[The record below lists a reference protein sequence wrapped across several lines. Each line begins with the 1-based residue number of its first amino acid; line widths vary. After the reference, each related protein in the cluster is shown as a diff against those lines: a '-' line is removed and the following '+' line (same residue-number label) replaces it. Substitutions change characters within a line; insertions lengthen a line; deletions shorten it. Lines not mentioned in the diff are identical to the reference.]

1 LFRAPAAWHDPGN
14 PQHSREE
21 AFEMI
26 NRGRARPGGDIEA
39 QLLALR
45 LGQGGFSRR
54 SFLRGVGL
62 STAAL
67 GGATLLGA
75 CGTQGAKVE
84 AGSCTSEDLSAD
96 QKTIVFSNWIGYV
109 DPINAKDT
117 STLEKFEQETGI
129 HVDYKNGD
137 VNDNETFFA
146 KVSPQLQDCKS
157 TGRDVFVVTD
167 YMAARMIEL
176 GWIQKLD
183 HSKMPNVDANMID
196 FLKSPSW
203 DPNRDYSVPWQSGM
217 TGICYNSDLTDPVTS
232 FKDLMTRPDLKGKV
246 ELLTE
251 MRDTMLFML
260 LMQGSD
266 PEDFTADEYSS
277 AIAKLQGYV
286 DSGQIRRFAGNDY
299 VDDMKSGD
307 IVACEAWSGDVINL
321 LGGDPYKWIPPEEG
335 FAIWTDNML
344 VPNKA
349 EHKTNVEQMMNFYYD
364 PVNAA
369 KLSAWN
375 YYFCPVQGAQQEIGQ
390 FDKSA
395 VHSDFIFLD
404 DKTLESGNMFMALSD
419 EQERTYQRQ
428 FNEVMSG

>member
-1 LFRAPAAWHDPGN
+1 MSVDPIKLDALIRAANTHGV
-14 PQHSREE
+14 R
-21 AFEMI
+21 
-26 NRGRARPGGDIEA
+26 
-39 QLLALR
+39 
-45 LGQGGFSRR
+45 RR
-54 SFLRGVGL
+54 SFLRGASL
-62 STAAL
+62 SALAL
-67 GGATLLGA
+67 GSPAFLAA
-75 CGTQGAKVE
+75 CGTEGANVE
-84 AGSCTSEDLSAD
+84 AGECESTDHSDTE
-96 QKTIVFSNWIGYV
+96 KTIVFSNWIGYV
-109 DPINAKDT
+109 DPVKPPST

-129 HVDYKNGD
+129 TVDYKNGD

-157 TGRDVFVVTD
+157 SDRDAFVVTD

-183 HSKMPNVDANMID
+183 HDNMPNVDANLIE

-217 TGICYNSDLTDPVTS
+217 TGICYNSELTDPVTS
-232 FKDLMTRPDLKGKV
+232 FEELLTRPDLNGKV

-260 LMQGSD
+260 LMDGSN
-266 PEDFTADEYSS
+266 PEDFTADQYAS
-277 AIAKLQGYV
+277 AIELMQGFV
-286 DSGQIRRFAGNDY
+286 ESGQVRRFAGNDY

-321 LGGDPYKWIPPEEG
+321 LGGGKYKYVPPDEG
-335 FAIWTDNML
+335 FALWTDNLM

-349 EHKTNVEQMMNFYYD
+349 EHKSNVETMMNFYYD

-369 KLSAWN
+369 QLAAWN
-375 YYFCPVQGAQQEIGQ
+375 YYFCPVDGTQEEIGQ
-390 FDKSA
+390 FDPSA
-395 VHSDFIFLD
+395 VNSNFIFLD
-404 DKTLESGNMFMALSD
+404 EATLETGFQFMPLDD
-419 EQERTYQRQ
+419 EQERDFQSQ

>member
-1 LFRAPAAWHDPGN
+1 
-14 PQHSREE
+14 
-21 AFEMI
+21 MI
-26 NRGRARPGGDIEA
+26 NRGRARLSTGGDVERLAA
-39 QLLALR
+39 QLGVAGL
-45 LGQGGFSRR
+45 SRR
-54 SFLRGVGL
+54 SLLRGVGI

-75 CGTQGAKVE
+75 CGTEGAKVE
-84 AGSCTSEDLSAD
+84 AGSCTSTDLSAD
-96 QKTIVFSNWIGYV
+96 QKTLTFSNWIGYI
-109 DPINAKDT
+109 DPIKKPG
-117 STLEKFEQETGI
+117 STLQKFEQQSGI
-129 HVDYKNGD
+129 SVDYKNGD

-157 TGRDVFVVTD
+157 TGRDIFVVTD
-167 YMAARMIEL
+167 YMAARMIDL

-183 HSKMPNVDANMID
+183 HGNLSNVDANLID
-196 FLKSPSW
+196 LLKSPDW

-217 TGICYNSDLTDPVTS
+217 TGICYNSELTDPVTS
-232 FKDLMTRPDLKGKV
+232 FKDLLTRPDLKGKI

-260 LMQGSD
+260 LLQGSD
-266 PEDFTADEYSS
+266 PEDFTDDEFSS
-277 AIAKLQGYV
+277 AIEELRGYV
-286 DSGQIRRFAGNDY
+286 ESGQVRRFSGNDY

-335 FAIWTDNML
+335 FAVWTDNML

-349 EHKTNVEQMMNFYYD
+349 EHKTNAEELMNFYYD

-369 KLSAWN
+369 QLSAWN
-375 YYFCPVQGAQQEIGQ
+375 YYFCPVKGAQQEIGK

-395 VHSDFIFLD
+395 VNSEFIFPDAQTMDRGYAFMSLD
-404 DKTLESGNMFMALSD
+404 S
-419 EQERTYQRQ
+419 EQEKNYQRQ
-428 FNEVMSG
+428 YNEVMGG